1 MVAERLRE
9 NRFICQ
15 EDKMQNAHTLYRFS
29 LTAFAL
35 ALLVALGA
43 GVVIVIVAQSV
54 AQVPAQTRLTNA
66 AAEQDAR
73 LVTQELERE
82 RLDQL
87 NAHAEIEA
95 LRARISANQDLQMVM
110 RELERERFP
119 QVFAKSV
126 DTATMSC
133 RDPRVNCDR

>member
-1 MVAERLRE
+1 
-9 NRFICQ
+9 
-15 EDKMQNAHTLYRFS
+15 
-29 LTAFAL
+29 
-35 ALLVALGA
+35 
-43 GVVIVIVAQSV
+43 VVIVIVAQSV

>member
-1 MVAERLRE
+1 
-9 NRFICQ
+9 
-15 EDKMQNAHTLYRFS
+15 MQNAHTLDRFS

-35 ALLVALGA
+35 ALFVAFGVGA
-43 GVVIVIVAQSV
+43 GIVVIAQSV

-66 AAEQDAR
+66 AAEQSAR
-73 LVTQELERE
+73 LVLQELERE
-82 RLDQL
+82 RIDQL
-87 NAHAEIEA
+87 NARAEIEA
-95 LRARISANQDLQMVM
+95 LRARSAANSDLQMVL

-133 RDPRVNCDR
+133 RDPRASCDR